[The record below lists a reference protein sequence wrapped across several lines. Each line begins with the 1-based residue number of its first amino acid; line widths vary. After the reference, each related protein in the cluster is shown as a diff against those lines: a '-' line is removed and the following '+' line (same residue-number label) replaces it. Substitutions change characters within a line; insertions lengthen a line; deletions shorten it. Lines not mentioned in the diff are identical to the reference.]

1 MSPFSVHQD
10 PCSLKETLVQ
20 NLNED
25 LLLYDNGVV
34 IAKLQE
40 TSGAWVYE
48 SVSSPPSIPI
58 LSSSSKGTKASGRRP
73 HPTHPLTGT
82 ATTNSRKPE
91 PIPQAL
97 EDHVQIHQV
106 GDDIGLAVVQ
116 GLQGLSEKKKKTRSA
131 QTGGHRNESEQIR

>member
-73 HPTHPLTGT
+73 HPTHPRAPG
-82 ATTNSRKPE
+82 A
-91 PIPQAL
+91 
-97 EDHVQIHQV
+97 
-106 GDDIGLAVVQ
+106 LAVV
-116 GLQGLSEKKKKTRSA
+116 GKGPRILLQEGAISPLAGPGTNCSGSP
-131 QTGGHRNESEQIR
+131 